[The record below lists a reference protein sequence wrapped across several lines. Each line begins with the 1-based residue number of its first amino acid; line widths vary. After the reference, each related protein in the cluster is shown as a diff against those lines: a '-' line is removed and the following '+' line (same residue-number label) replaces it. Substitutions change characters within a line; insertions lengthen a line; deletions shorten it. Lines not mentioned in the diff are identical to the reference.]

1 MTMKRKILLY
11 YAPIIVT
18 AMIIGSLYPYATSGS
33 IILMILFLPVAL
45 LLWVAFFK
53 VQKRNL
59 SSDEQS
65 KVLFN
70 SKKMLALLLYSI
82 LISLII
88 FIGAFVKVASFRE
101 AIKDILFIP
110 VVIQLLLW
118 FVPFLKGPKKIK

>member
-33 IILMILFLPVAL
+33 IILMILFLPEAL

-70 SKKMLALLLYSI
+70 SKKNARTLT
-82 LISLII
+82 
-88 FIGAFVKVASFRE
+88 
-101 AIKDILFIP
+101 LFY
-110 VVIQLLLW
+110 
-118 FVPFLKGPKKIK
+118 FDFLNNFYRRFC